1 MNTPLSREYLLKRGN
16 CCNNNCINCPYKKKI
31 MSKTE
36 TPSKNLNNEKCVS
49 CNGLTPYTK
58 LTSIYKREYYIEGGG
73 QLCKK
78 CYVKIYK

>member
-1 MNTPLSREYLLKRGN
+1 
-16 CCNNNCINCPYKKKI
+16 

-78 CYVKIYK
+78 CYLKIYK